1 MSITF
6 EPSDWLVGG
15 GVIGVIILLLL
26 WRLLKRRRS
35 MLDGWS
41 RQTIAKQWQEV
52 EQLMNQNSPA
62 AFKLAVM
69 EADKLVDYVLKSLGT
84 PGKDFGERIRAGSY
98 NYPQLRQVWPAH
110 IVRNRIA
117 HEPLYQLDARTA
129 RQALATFKQV
139 LKLLRAL

>member
-1 MSITF
+1 MVGAVVVIVVGAIT
-6 EPSDWLVGG
+6 
-15 GVIGVIILLLL
+15 
-26 WRLLKRRRS
+26 WRLASRRRS
-35 MLDGWS
+35 ALEGFS

-62 AFKLAVM
+62 AYKLAVM
-69 EADKLVDYVLKSLGT
+69 EADKLVDYTLKSLGL

-98 NYPQLRQVWPAH
+98 TYPALRQVWPAH

-117 HEPLYQLDARTA
+117 HEPLYQLDVRTARTA
-129 RQALATFKQV
+129 VTTFKQT